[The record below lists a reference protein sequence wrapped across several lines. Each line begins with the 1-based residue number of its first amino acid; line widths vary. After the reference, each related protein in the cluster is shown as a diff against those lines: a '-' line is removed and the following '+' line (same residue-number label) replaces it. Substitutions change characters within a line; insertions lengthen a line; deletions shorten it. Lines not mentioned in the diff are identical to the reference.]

1 MTVTTPEKRLVQQQ
15 VSKHKKVDKAIK
27 KALDAHPSITTP
39 VSTKKSQR
47 RQVLKDRLYDG
58 IDIERIVQGQ
68 TRSEILRLRGSTLT
82 FSDCCFPFPWFES
95 GFEVQ
100 SLQGLDRDNNKK
112 VLTMNFSDGRHL
124 VVKIDTD
131 DAIDTIDTFKMLVEE
146 KELETNR
153 RSTKW

>member
-1 MTVTTPEKRLVQQQ
+1 MCIRVQ
-15 VSKHKKVDKAIK
+15 
-27 KALDAHPSITTP
+27 
-39 VSTKKSQR
+39 

-68 TRSEILRLRGSTLT
+68 TRSEMLRLRGSTLT
-82 FSDCCFPFPWFES
+82 FSDCCFPFPWFQS

-100 SLQGLDRDNNKK
+100 SLQGLDQDNNNK

-124 VVKIDTD
+124 MVKIDTD

>member
-1 MTVTTPEKRLVQQQ
+1 M
-15 VSKHKKVDKAIK
+15 
-27 KALDAHPSITTP
+27 
-39 VSTKKSQR
+39 
-47 RQVLKDRLYDG
+47 
-58 IDIERIVQGQ
+58 
-68 TRSEILRLRGSTLT
+68 
-82 FSDCCFPFPWFES
+82 
-95 GFEVQ
+95 
-100 SLQGLDRDNNKK
+100 DNNKK